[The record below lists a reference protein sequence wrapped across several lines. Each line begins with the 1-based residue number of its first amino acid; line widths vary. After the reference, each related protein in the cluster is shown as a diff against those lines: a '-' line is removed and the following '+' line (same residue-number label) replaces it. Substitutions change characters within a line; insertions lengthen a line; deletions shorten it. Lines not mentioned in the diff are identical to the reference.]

1 MKNGY
6 FYRQFETSPIWRSGY
21 SQNENPEQC
30 SRWATKT
37 RLVGNQTRLVGD
49 KTRLVGNQTRL
60 VDNQNTFGGQQ
71 NTFGGQ
77 PKHVWWTIKHVWWA
91 TKRRCPPYELLPIKI
106 GNSGYFYRQFETSP
120 IWRGGYSQNENPE
133 RCNGQDDVKT
143 ANWDL
148 DSL

>member
-1 MKNGY
+1 MSGGNVFLLPTTDGVTY
-6 FYRQFETSPIWRSGY
+6 FGAGNNVW
-21 SQNENPEQC
+21 
-30 SRWATKT
+30 WATKT
-37 RLVGNQTRLVGD
+37 RLVGN
-49 KTRLVGNQTRL
+49 K
-60 VDNQNTFGGQQ
+60 NTFGGQQ
-71 NTFGGQ
+71 
-77 PKHVWWTIKHVWWA
+77 KHVWWATKHVWWA

-133 RCNGQDDVKT
+133 RCNVQDDVKT